1 MLNTFTNLYS
11 LSKTLRFQL
20 VPIGKTEETFKQKNL
35 LEQDEERAK
44 NYKLVKGYMDEY
56 HKAFIQRILSKTVL
70 LDLDAYAALYYTSNK
85 SEKDKAVMEKMEAAF
100 RKQIAKAFHADPIY
114 KQLNKK
120 EFVRDLL
127 PQFLAARQD
136 EDAQRIVEGF
146 FQFTT
151 YFTGFFQNRDNMYS
165 DEAKATSIANRCIN
179 ENLPRFLD
187 NAKSFEKIRAALSSE
202 NLTELDQTFEGLLG
216 FSLEFAF
223 RPDHFSFFLSQSGID
238 AYNSVLGGY
247 TTSDGTKV
255 QGVNEKV
262 NLHNQQL
269 KKDERNLRLPVLKP
283 LYKQILSDRDAFSFV
298 AEAFETDQAVLDAI
312 RTFYVETVE
321 ECLHKTSDLFNELP
335 AFDPNGIFVLN
346 GPAFT
351 DVSNQVFGSWDV
363 LPRAWNKRYEAAHPI
378 GKKSAEKYYEE
389 ESKARKA
396 IKSFSVADLQSLG
409 DSADAEEKGN
419 ILQWMQD
426 TAAERIAAVQSAYT
440 DALPLLTQPYRSG
453 KKLALNESAVDAL
466 RTLLDAVKALE
477 WFLKPLCGN
486 GKETDKDEVFYGRF
500 LPLFDALVQVDRL
513 YDRVR
518 NYLTKKPYSKEKIK
532 LNFENPQFLG
542 GWDRNKETDYRC
554 TLLRKDGKYY
564 LAVMDKS
571 SPKVFESTPDAQ
583 GSEPCFEKIEYKL
596 LPGPNKMLPKVFFS
610 NKSIE
615 FFAPSDEILSIRK
628 RESFKKGD
636 NFSLRDCHAMIDFY
650 KASIAK
656 HPEWNQFGF
665 SFRPTEEYADIGA
678 FFREVKDQG
687 YKIRFVSVP
696 ERYINE
702 KINDGSLYLFQ
713 IYNKDFSP
721 HSHGKPNL
729 HTLYFKMLFD
739 ARNLADVVYKLN
751 GESEMFFRYP
761 SISEEEKIVHPANR
775 AIQNKNP
782 DNRKQS
788 STFTYDIVKDRRFT
802 KPMFSLHIPITMN
815 FRADDLALLND
826 RVRYAI
832 REKDEQYIIGIDRGE
847 RNLIYVCVINGKG
860 EIVEQL
866 SLNEIVSDNNHRVNY
881 HDLLDR
887 KEKARDEAR
896 KSWSTVETIKELK
909 EGYMSQVVHKLCEL
923 VVKYDA
929 VIALEDLNSGFK
941 NSRVKVEKQVY
952 QKFEKALIDKLNYL
966 VTSKDPADAEQPGGL
981 LHAYQLTNKADKTA
995 RGLQN
1000 GILFYV
1006 PAWLTSKI
1014 DPVTGFVDLLK
1025 PRYQSVHQA
1034 QDFFS
1039 RFTSVTY
1046 DAAENLFAFTFDYA
1060 NFPRC
1065 SADAR
1070 RVWTVYSNG
1079 DRIRTFRDKNNN
1091 NQFVSETVQ
1100 LTPKFRSLFEKYGFN
1115 LSADLLPQIT
1125 ANADA
1130 GFHKALL
1137 HLFALTLQMR
1147 NSETG
1152 NVDVDYLISPV
1163 KGPDGTFFDSRNYKG
1178 RTAPLPADAD
1188 ANGAFHIA
1196 RKALWATEQ
1205 IRAAAEGKEHDVKLA
1220 ISNSDWLAFAQG
1232 V

>member
-1 MLNTFTNLYS
+1 MLDTFTNLYS

-20 VPIGKTEETFKQKNL
+20 IPIGKTEETFKQKNL

-44 NYKLVKGYMDEY
+44 NYQLVKGYMDEF
-56 HKAFIQRILSKTVL
+56 HKAFIQRVLSKMVL
-70 LDLDAYAALYYTSNK
+70 LDLDAYAALYYAPSK
-85 SEKDKAVMEKMEAAF
+85 SEKDKAAMEKMEAAF

-165 DEAKATSIANRCIN
+165 DEAKATSIANRCIG
-179 ENLPRFLD
+179 ENLPRYLD
-187 NAKSFEKIRAALSSE
+187 NAISFEKIRTVLSADI
-202 NLTELDQTFEGLLG
+202 LTELDQTFEGLLG
-216 FSLEFAF
+216 FSTEYIS
-223 RPDHFSFFLSQSGID
+223 RPDHYSFFLSQSGID
-238 AYNSVLGGY
+238 AYNSALGGY

-255 QGVNEKV
+255 QGINEKI
-262 NLHNQQL
+262 NLFNQQL
-269 KKDERNLRLPVLKP
+269 KKEERNLRLPVLKP
-283 LYKQILSDRDAFSFV
+283 LYKQILSDRDSYSFV
-298 AEAFETDQAVLDAI
+298 AEAFETDQAVLDAVQ
-312 RTFYVETVE
+312 TFYAETVE
-321 ECLHKTSDLFNELP
+321 GTLRDVSALFGELSS
-335 AFDPNGIFVLN
+335 FDPAGIFVQN

-351 DVSNQVFGSWDV
+351 DLSQQVFGSWDI
-363 LPRAWNKRYEAAHPI
+363 LPRAWNEKYEAEHPI
-378 GKKSAEKYYEE
+378 SKKNPEKDYEKE
-389 ESKARKA
+389 KKARGA
-396 IKSFSVADLQSLG
+396 IKSFSVAELQVLG
-409 DSADAEEKGN
+409 DSSDAEQKGSILQWLQSAAEEKV
-419 ILQWMQD
+419 
-426 TAAERIAAVQSAYT
+426 AAARDAYAKAQT
-440 DALPLLTQPYRSG
+440 LLTQSYQG
-453 KKLALNESAVDAL
+453 EKKLALNESAVADLKA
-466 RTLLDAVKALE
+466 LLDTLKTLE
-477 WFLKPLCGN
+477 WLLKPLCGS
-486 GKETDKDEVFYGRF
+486 GKETNKDEVFYGRF
-500 LPLFDALVQVDRL
+500 LPLFDALAQTDRL

-518 NYLTKKPYSKEKIK
+518 NYMTKKPYSKDKIK

-554 TLLRKDGKYY
+554 VLLRKGENYY

-571 SPKVFESTPDAQ
+571 TPKVFEATPEAQ
-583 GSEPCFEKIEYKL
+583 GEPCYEKIEYKL
-596 LPGPNKMLPKVFFS
+596 LPGPNKMLPKVFFANS
-610 NKSIE
+610 NISY
-615 FFAPSDEILSIRK
+615 FAPSDEILSIRQ

-636 NFSLRDCHAMIDFY
+636 NFSQHDCHAMIDFY

-687 YKIRFVSVP
+687 YKIRFVTVP

-713 IYNKDFSP
+713 IYNKDFST

-739 ARNLADVVYKLN
+739 ERNLADVVYKLN

-761 SISEEEKIVHPANR
+761 SISEKEKIVHHANQP
-775 AIQNKNP
+775 IQNKNP
-782 DNRKQS
+782 DNARAT

-802 KPMFSLHIPITMN
+802 KSMFSLHIPVTMN
-815 FRADDLALLND
+815 FKADDLALLND
-826 RVRYAI
+826 RVRRAI
-832 REKDEQYIIGIDRGE
+832 RKKDDQYVIGIDRGE
-847 RNLIYVCVINGKG
+847 RNLIYVCVINGQGK
-860 EIVEQL
+860 IVEQI

-887 KEKARDEAR
+887 REKARDEAR

-909 EGYMSQVVHKLCEL
+909 EGYMSQVVHKICEL

-966 VTSKDPADAEQPGGL
+966 VTSKDPADADKPGGL
-981 LHAYQLTNKADKTA
+981 LRAYQLTNKADKTA
-995 RGLQN
+995 RSFQN

-1025 PRYQSVHQA
+1025 PRYQSVEQSK
-1034 QDFFS
+1034 DFFG
-1039 RFTSVTY
+1039 RF
-1046 DAAENLFAFTFDYA
+1046 DAISYNAQENLFAFTFDYA

-1065 SADAR
+1065 SVDAR
-1070 RVWTVYSNG
+1070 SVWTVYSYG
-1079 DRIRTFRDKNNN
+1079 QRIRTFRDKNNN
-1091 NQFVSETVQ
+1091 NQFVSETVV
-1100 LTPKFRSLFEKYGFN
+1100 LTDAFRALFEKYGFD
-1115 LSADLLPQIT
+1115 LSGDLLRQILENDS
-1125 ANADA
+1125 AA
-1130 GFHKALL
+1130 FHKTLM

-1163 KGPDGTFFDSRNYKG
+1163 KAADGTFFDSRNYHG
-1178 RTAPLPADAD
+1178 SSASLPADAD
-1188 ANGAFHIA
+1188 ANGAFNIA
-1196 RKALWATEQ
+1196 RKALWSIER
-1205 IRAAAEGKEHDVKLA
+1205 IRAVSDDELHGVKLA
-1220 ISNSDWLAFAQG
+1220 ITNKDWLAFAQN